1 MDKKLIYDIGS
12 NTGED
17 TLFYLTQGYRVIAI
31 DADPSI
37 IEGCKKRFKNYGD
50 RAIFLNYAIS
60 DTDNTTV
67 DLFLNNDSAK
77 SSLIADVGERQ
88 NNFKKIVKVKTIT
101 LRTLMEQYGIPYY
114 CKIDIEGYDPV
125 AIKSL
130 KGTSEIPKYI
140 SAEAECK
147 SDEDKFSEDGIFDS
161 LDALKGAGYKK
172 FKLVDQT
179 TLSVLDFSDFYISR
193 SKLYYGIIRK
203 LQKMTKMY
211 SAKYTNK
218 LRLNK
223 KYEYDLVFDA
233 SGPFAEELDGAWYD
247 YEKAKELYLY
257 HRRAFFKVEANRK
270 YSLWAD
276 WHATF

>member
-1 MDKKLIYDIGS
+1 
-12 NTGED
+12 
-17 TLFYLTQGYRVIAI
+17 
-31 DADPSI
+31 
-37 IEGCKKRFKNYGD
+37 YGD

-161 LDALKGAGYKK
+161 
-172 FKLVDQT
+172 
-179 TLSVLDFSDFYISR
+179 
-193 SKLYYGIIRK
+193 
-203 LQKMTKMY
+203 
-211 SAKYTNK
+211 
-218 LRLNK
+218 
-223 KYEYDLVFDA
+223 
-233 SGPFAEELDGAWYD
+233 
-247 YEKAKELYLY
+247 
-257 HRRAFFKVEANRK
+257 
-270 YSLWAD
+270 
-276 WHATF
+276 